1 MRIFLLVLVLI
12 FSLQSWIKA
21 DDISEYEI
29 EGMSI
34 GDSLFEHFSKNVI
47 ENALDNKTYYK
58 DKSFFEILDKK
69 NSNFDF
75 LQVALRNMINHI
87 KLKKLCY

>member
-1 MRIFLLVLVLI
+1 
-12 FSLQSWIKA
+12 
-21 DDISEYEI
+21 
-29 EGMSI
+29 MSI

-58 DKSFFEILDKK
+58 DKSFFEIFLDKK

-75 LQVALRNMINHI
+75 LQVAFEQMINHI
-87 KLKKLCY
+87 KLKKLCF